1 MARTRSLKL
10 NRIAN
15 EAESNPERF
24 CPFRSV
30 DPNFLSYAIALQRRG
45 IRTTRFRRPHR
56 PRSSRAAVCVHR
68 IPLPTFVT
76 IASAPCMGRD
86 GAGYGFDLGQTRRN
100 IFLQMGIDRFS
111 PAAPVGQIG
120 WRSAVQRL
128 PIFGWYRIAFAPKCI
143 QAFNNEHR
151 SMPRV
156 L

>member
-1 MARTRSLKL
+1 LTPAS
-10 NRIAN
+10 
-15 EAESNPERF
+15 
-24 CPFRSV
+24 
-30 DPNFLSYAIALQRRG
+30 RRQNH
-45 IRTTRFRRPHR
+45 TTSP
-56 PRSSRAAVCVHR
+56 SASRAVRQRHISVHC
-68 IPLPTFVT
+68 IPFPTFVT

-100 IFLQMGIDRFS
+100 IFLQMGIDKFS